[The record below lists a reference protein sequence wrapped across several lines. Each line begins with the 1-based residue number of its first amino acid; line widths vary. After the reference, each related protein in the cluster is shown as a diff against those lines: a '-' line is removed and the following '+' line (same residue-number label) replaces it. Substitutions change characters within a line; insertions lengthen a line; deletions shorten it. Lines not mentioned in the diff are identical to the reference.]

1 MGQKKK
7 TVLIIWPAVSSNKT
21 DKKQVFTSVM
31 SHTFTLTGHS
41 SVLSADFYPPIELS
55 KTHKYGLALIG
66 FYTYNSIFNVTEKNN
81 YFGYVRNDEDPNN
94 IHYLIIPPGAYE
106 ISEMGKAMLMALKE
120 DSKDRREGLFSLEP
134 NNNTLKCEM
143 MSKFNIFFP
152 SDRES
157 MGTLLGFQSGLHESG
172 ETHHSI
178 YNVDIMKVRIIR
190 VDCNIISGAYLNSAE
205 SHTLFEFD
213 IDVEPGYKISIEP
226 QNNIYMPIIPEGRQ
240 FIDNISIRLLDDD
253 GDLIDFRGEK
263 IIVKLELK
271 QIL

>member
-1 MGQKKK
+1 
-7 TVLIIWPAVSSNKT
+7 
-21 DKKQVFTSVM
+21 M
-31 SHTFTLTGHS
+31 SYTFTLSGHS
-41 SVLSADFYPPIELS
+41 SVLSADFYPPIELG
-55 KTHKYGLALIG
+55 KTNKYGLALIG

-81 YFGYVRNDEDPNN
+81 SFGYVKNDEDPKN
-94 IHYLIIPPGAYE
+94 IHFLIIPPGAYE
-106 ISEMGKAMLMALKE
+106 ISEMGKAMLTVLKE
-120 DSKDRREGLFSLEP
+120 DSKDKREGLFSLEA

-143 MSKFNIFFP
+143 MSKFNIVFP
-152 SDRES
+152 PDRES
-157 MGTLLGFQSGLHESG
+157 IGTLLGFQSGMHESG
-172 ETHHSI
+172 EKHYSI

-190 VDCNIISGAYLNSAE
+190 IDCNIISGAYLNSTE

-213 IDVEPGYKISIEP
+213 IDVEPGYKISKEP